1 MKKET
6 DFNLDKIIREKKYYP
21 SPTNWEEQILY
32 FIMVDRF
39 ATGEEE
45 KAYHSEVDYENALQ
59 DEDSRQRWEEYGNR
73 WNGGTIR
80 GIISKLNYLE
90 NLGVTALWLNPVF
103 KQVCYEETYH
113 GYGIQNFLKVDPH
126 LGNENDLIELVE
138 KAHERDIYIIL
149 DIILNHSGNVFSYQ
163 ETETPYRNEPYEIK
177 GFHDKEGKPTLDPD
191 NPDYKKAWP
200 EGGIWPREIFAKKT
214 FTRKGKIEDWDSYPE
229 YVEGDFYSLKNINTG
244 EGPFHSFK
252 PSQALKCLTECYK
265 YWIATAD
272 IDGFRL
278 DTVKHME
285 PGATRY
291 FATEIKE
298 FSRSLGKKNFQII
311 GEITG
316 GMEFAIDLMNKTGLD
331 AALGINRIP
340 GLMEDL
346 AKGYQDPREYFNIF
360 KNHDL
365 ENDDHEKCKWYQ
377 NNVITMFDD
386 HDMIVQQENKSRF
399 AADKEKAP
407 LLANALFINLF
418 TPGIPCLYYGTEQ
431 GFDGS
436 GDSDKYVRETMF
448 DGEFGAFRSRKRH
461 FFNTEHP
468 VYICLSKLAEIRQEH
483 LPLQAGR
490 QYLREIAC
498 GDENY
503 HYPEIEQ
510 QEEYLGVT
518 AWSRIFSQQEYL
530 LAVNSNQ
537 NEKLK
542 IKAMVDSDLH
552 KSGDIFYRLYSSD
565 DSQTAAEVKV
575 HEAPDN
581 NTAVTITVPAAGHV
595 IYRFRKN
602 DDSQTENDSQTET
615 GTNDI

>member
-1 MKKET
+1 MKKEA
-6 DFNLDKIIREKKYYP
+6 DFNLDKIIREKKYYS
-21 SPTNWEEQILY
+21 SPDNWEEQVLY
-32 FIMVDRF
+32 FLMVDRF
-39 ATGEEE
+39 ATGNEEQLYRPE
-45 KAYHSEVDYENALQ
+45 IDYENAIQ
-59 DEDSRQRWEEYGNR
+59 DEKSRQRWEDYGDR
-73 WNGGTIR
+73 WNGGTIQ
-80 GIISKLNYLE
+80 GIISKLDYLE
-90 NLGVTALWLNPVF
+90 NMGVTALWLSPVF

-126 LGNENDLIELVE
+126 LGSENDLIELVE

-163 ETETPYRNEPYEIK
+163 QKETPYRNEPYEIK
-177 GFHDKEGKPTLDPD
+177 GFHDEKGKPTLDPD
-191 NPDYKKAWP
+191 NPDYERAWP
-200 EGGIWPREIFAKKT
+200 EGGIWPQEIFTKQS
-214 FTRKGKIEDWDSYPE
+214 FTCKGDITDWNAYPE

-244 EGPFHSFK
+244 EGPFHSFE
-252 PSQALKCLTECYK
+252 PSRALKCLTECYK
-265 YWIATAD
+265 YWIATSD

-298 FSRSLGKKNFQII
+298 FSRFLGKKNFQII

-316 GMEFAIDLMNKTGLD
+316 GIEFAIDIMNKTGLD

-346 AKGYQDPREYFNIF
+346 AKGYQVPREYFDFF

-365 ENDDHEKCKWYQ
+365 EGEDYNKWYQ

-386 HDMIVQQENKSRF
+386 HDMIVHQGNKARF
-399 AADKEKAP
+399 AADKDKAL
-407 LLANALFINLF
+407 LLANAIFINLF

-436 GDSDKYVRETMF
+436 GNSDKYVRETMF
-448 DGEFGAFRSRKRH
+448 DGEFGAFRSRKKH
-461 FFNTEHP
+461 FFNPEHP
-468 VYICLSKLAEIRQEH
+468 VYLCLSRLAEIRQEH
-483 LPLQAGR
+483 LPLQTGR
-490 QYLREIAC
+490 QYLREIAR

-503 HYPEIEQ
+503 HYPETGPE
-510 QEEYLGVT
+510 EEYQGVT

-537 NEKLK
+537 NETLK

-565 DSQTAAEVKV
+565 DKQTAAEVEV
-575 HEAPDN
+575 HDAPDN

-602 DDSQTENDSQTET
+602 DDKRT
-615 GTNDI
+615 GTNDN